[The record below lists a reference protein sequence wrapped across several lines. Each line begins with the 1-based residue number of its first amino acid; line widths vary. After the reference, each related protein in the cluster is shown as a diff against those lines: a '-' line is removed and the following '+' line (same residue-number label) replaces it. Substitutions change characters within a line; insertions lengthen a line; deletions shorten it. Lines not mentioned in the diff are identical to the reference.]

1 MGAVTAG
8 RFKDRATPRGAAEN
22 SFMFLMTLRLPT
34 TLFAGSHC
42 SAKQREEMRERVN
55 HRFIAALKPIAQR
68 PKLQMKE
75 SNTSHTTRAFY
86 RRRKQTQPE

>member
-1 MGAVTAG
+1 
-8 RFKDRATPRGAAEN
+8 
-22 SFMFLMTLRLPT
+22 
-34 TLFAGSHC
+34 
-42 SAKQREEMRERVN
+42 MRERVN